1 LLRIPI
7 SVIGPI
13 DPDLDI
19 LNHMERTPMRANR
32 RAMVALVAFA
42 ATGCSLFRENTDVRP
57 YPLPAPGDVQQET
70 RDARYFL
77 AYPLEDF
84 LPGHAFRPGIGSRA
98 TSSY

>member
-1 LLRIPI
+1 MLGIVT
-7 SVIGPI
+7 SVIRPT

-19 LNHMERTPMRANR
+19 LNLMERTPMRATR
-32 RAMVALVAFA
+32 GATVALVALA
-42 ATGCSLFRENTDVRP
+42 AAGCSLFRENTDVRP

-84 LPGHAFRPGIGSRA
+84 LPGHAFRPGLGSKA
-98 TSSY
+98 TTSY